1 MPVDHDRLFKELLM
15 TYFEEFMLLF
25 FPEAYEA
32 IDFQEIRFLPEEL
45 YTDVTAGEKYR
56 VDLLA
61 ETKLKGEDGLII
73 IHVEPQSYVQE
84 AFSERMFIYFSRL
97 YETYRRKI
105 LPIAIFSYDKI
116 REEPATFEIT
126 FPFTNVL
133 QFNFLTVQL
142 KKKNWRDFIRSENP
156 VAAAL
161 LSKMGYNESEKIEV
175 KKEFLRMLVRMNI
188 DAARQTLIS
197 GFFETY
203 LQLTPE
209 EEEKL
214 LNEVKKMSN
223 QEGEKVMELMVSYER
238 RGMEKG
244 MEIGKEE
251 GKKLGKGEGKI
262 EERINIAKSMLKK
275 EADENFIT
283 EVTGLSYEEIELLKK
298 ELE

>member
-1 MPVDHDRLFKELLM
+1 MPVDHDRLFKELLT

-45 YTDVTAGEKYR
+45 YTDVTVGEKYR

-61 ETKLKGEDGLII
+61 ETKLKGEDSLII
-73 IHVEPQSYVQE
+73 IHVEPQSYIQDN
-84 AFSERMFIYFSRL
+84 FDERMFIYFSRL

-116 REEPATFEIT
+116 REEPASFEMT
-126 FPFTNVL
+126 FPFTDVL
-133 QFNFLTVQL
+133 QFHFLTVQL

-161 LSKMGYNESEKIEV
+161 LSKMGYNETEKIEV

-223 QEGEKVMELMVSYER
+223 QEGEKVMELMVSYELEGR
-238 RGMEKG
+238 KKEKVD
-244 MEIGKEE
+244 
-251 GKKLGKGEGKI
+251 
-262 EERINIAKSMLKK
+262 IAKNMLKK
-275 EADENFIT
+275 EADENFIA
-283 EVTGLSYEEIELLKK
+283 EVTGLSSEEIELLK
-298 ELE
+298 EEIE